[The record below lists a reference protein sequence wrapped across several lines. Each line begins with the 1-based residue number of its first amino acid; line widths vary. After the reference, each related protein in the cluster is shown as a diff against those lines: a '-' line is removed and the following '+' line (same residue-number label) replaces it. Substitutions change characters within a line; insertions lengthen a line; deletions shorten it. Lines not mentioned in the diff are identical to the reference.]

1 MDVLL
6 CVVLIKTPVTH
17 MNCEQFLTEFFF
29 IFSLVECYVKPLDIQ
44 VFFVKFDSKTP
55 RIKVLL

>member
-6 CVVLIKTPVTH
+6 YVVLIKTPVTH

-29 IFSLVECYVKPLDIQ
+29 VECYVKPLDIQ

-55 RIKVLL
+55 RIKVVL